1 MDEEGVL
8 RIARAPTN
16 SADLLGALA
25 NIEPS
30 VLEFEEISVA
40 SLEDGFK
47 MLDDG
52 NADLL
57 LGAAIDIS
65 NSNLLSK
72 GFQVVGA
79 LPLRDWNF
87 VLVSEDRPR
96 HLPKNAIIL
105 SENQLVR
112 RQLRRLRSDLRVRSA
127 NAHIGIEESERPEEL
142 IEGDLFSFSRWA
154 EELRQTG
161 EIDGYVIPRHIHRL
175 AGMKTRRHAL
185 SQEPAEDELI
195 RFLPSPHAG
204 TILVVGRMGFPRQ
217 RFNELLDEEAETS
230 WLIEE
235 IILSEMDEETKSKV
249 GILVRHR
256 QPATLIR
263 EAERRKDL
271 LTHNVLIN
279 PEGELTTSETKVDI
293 QIELIS
299 HRGNSTV
306 SIQRIVDLEDAIV
319 AARFMVQDW
328 KKLVKLGEQRFDFS
342 DI

>member
-1 MDEEGVL
+1 MSENGLL
-8 RIARAPTN
+8 RIARAPTD

-25 NIEPS
+25 NVNPS
-30 VLEFEEISVA
+30 NFEFEEISAA
-40 SLEDGFK
+40 SLEEGFK

-52 NADLL
+52 DADLL

-65 NSNLLSK
+65 NSKLLND
-72 GFQVVGA
+72 GFQVIGA

-105 SENQLVR
+105 AEKQLVR

-127 NAHIGIEESERPEEL
+127 NAHLRIEEIEHPKEL
-142 IEGDLFSFSRWA
+142 IENDLFAFSKWA
-154 EELRQTG
+154 EELRNSG

-204 TILVVGRMGFPRQ
+204 TILVIGRIGFPKKK
-217 RFNELLDEEAETS
+217 FSEYLDIEAENS
-230 WLIEE
+230 WEIGE
-235 IILSEMDEETKSKV
+235 IILSEIDDDMRNKI
-249 GILVRHR
+249 GLLVRHR

-271 LTHNVLIN
+271 LTHNLLID
-279 PEGELTTSETKVDI
+279 PEGNLTTTETKVDI

-299 HRGNSTV
+299 HRGNSTI
-306 SIQRIVDLEDAIV
+306 SMQRIADIADAIV
-319 AARFMVQDW
+319 ATRFMVQDW
-328 KKLVKLGEQRFDFS
+328 KKLVKLSDEKSDFL
-342 DI
+342 DL